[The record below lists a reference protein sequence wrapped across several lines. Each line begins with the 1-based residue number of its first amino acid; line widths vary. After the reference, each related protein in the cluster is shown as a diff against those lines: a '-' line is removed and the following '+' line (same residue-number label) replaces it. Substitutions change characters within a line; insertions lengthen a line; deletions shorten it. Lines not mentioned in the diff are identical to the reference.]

1 MNYPERVAIPVRKQR
16 SALSERR
23 IKYFIHFYSHCFVL
37 IVFFA
42 NFASKTKMMKN
53 IEIRDFRCFRQL
65 SVDLTPGINL
75 FIGDNASGKTSFLLA
90 CKYAINC
97 FFSGYSNLYTVWTVP
112 QKDDF
117 LHLILGEKRMDTQ
130 PINIGFSYFHNDFEE
145 GSDFG
150 LDDGALVLTCKNEKS
165 RKPLISGLRSLRDY
179 GRFLSE
185 NAFGSESG
193 TTITQRVALPLIASY
208 STRGIHKK
216 QSVNSNYFKEINQ
229 SPAFG
234 YYLCAS
240 TDGLLEH
247 WIRRLLVLE
256 EADKNPI
263 ERKIVI
269 DALHDMFGSE
279 GCDVIRN
286 FDIRIN
292 YKDVVCLFNDGR
304 EIPVSILSDGYRRLV
319 SIVVD
324 IAFRCALLNSMK
336 YGTDAARLTK
346 GTVIID
352 EIDLHLHPSLQ
363 AEVLKALHHTFPGIQ
378 FIVSTHA
385 PMVMSGVESDAD
397 HCVMYMDYDPVTMDY
412 EAERVN
418 TYGMDLSTLAETVLK
433 LPSRNPA
440 VKQDLDLLADY
451 VDQEEYENAKI
462 LLADL
467 KQRFGDRLPELSGF
481 DTQITIEET
490 LR

>member
-1 MNYPERVAIPVRKQR
+1 
-16 SALSERR
+16 
-23 IKYFIHFYSHCFVL
+23 
-37 IVFFA
+37 
-42 NFASKTKMMKN
+42 MMKN

-65 SVDLTPGINL
+65 SVNLTHGINL

-97 FFSGYSNLYTVWTVP
+97 FFSGFSNIFTVWTVP

-117 LHLILGEKRMDTQ
+117 MRFILGEKRLNTL
-130 PINIGFSYFHNDFEE
+130 PINISFSYFEDDFDKGKDFE
-145 GSDFG
+145 
-150 LDDGALVLTCKNEKS
+150 LDHDPLVLTCKNEKS
-165 RKPLISGLRSLRDY
+165 RKPLISGLRNIRDY
-179 GRFLSE
+179 GRFLSD
-185 NAFGSESG
+185 NAFGYQSDTELEF
-193 TTITQRVALPLIASY
+193 TQSLALPLFASY

-216 QSVNSNYFKEINQ
+216 QTVNSIYFKDIHQ

-234 YYLCAS
+234 YYMCAS

-247 WIRRLLVLE
+247 WIRRLLILE

-269 DALHDMFGSE
+269 DALKEMFGCS
-279 GCDVIRN
+279 GCNVIQD

-292 YKDVVCLFNDGR
+292 YKDVVCVFNDGR

-336 YGTDAARLTK
+336 YGTDAAHMTK

-363 AEVLKALHHTFPGIQ
+363 AVVLKALHLTFPRIQ

-385 PMVMSGVESDAD
+385 PMVMSGVESDGE
-397 HCVMYMDYDPVTMDY
+397 HCVIYMNYDPDSKKY
-412 EAERVN
+412 EAIKVN

-433 LPSRNPA
+433 VPSRNPA

-451 VDQEEYENAKI
+451 IDKEDYDNAKKF
-462 LLADL
+462 LAEL
-467 KQRFGDRLPELSGF
+467 KLRFGDRLPELSGF
-481 DTQITIEET
+481 DTQITIEEA